1 VACED
6 GDDGDLGSTGSV
18 GPAGADGA
26 NNERTTIS
34 LSLLG
39 TAQNPAAEFN
49 ESAAE
54 IVTFDPTSQ
63 NIFVGNANSGEVDI
77 CLLAAPASPIFYLI

>member
-1 VACED
+1 MEILVQRAP
-6 GDDGDLGSTGSV
+6 L

-39 TAQNPAAEFN
+39 AAQNPAAEFN

-54 IVTFDPTSQ
+54 IVTFDPTQ
-63 NIFVGNANSGEVDI
+63 PEHVCG
-77 CLLAAPASPIFYLI
+77 